1 MRFATGVFVHVPRLA
16 FANALP
22 LVLAIVVVA
31 GCGSEGDRPDGKFEV
46 VATTT
51 QMADFVREV
60 SGAGVRVEQI
70 LEPNAD
76 PHDYEP
82 RPSDAIALGE
92 AKLVFRSGGEP
103 DEWLDDLIENAGGD
117 ARVVEALAS
126 VRTIGEG
133 AEADPHWWQD
143 PRNAARAVA
152 AIRDA
157 LVEADPERRET
168 YRRNAATYLN
178 QLSRLDR
185 AVAKCIDMIP
195 REQRKLVTTHDA
207 LGYYADRYGLE
218 VVGAVIP
225 SLSTQ
230 AQPSSKD
237 VERLVE
243 QIREQEVKAIFPESS
258 VNPKLEQAISREAG
272 AQVGDAL
279 WADTLG
285 PQGSSG
291 ATYVRSIQA
300 NTEAIVA
307 GLTGGRER
315 CRPGA

>member
-1 MRFATGVFVHVPRLA
+1 MRFGTVA
-16 FANALP
+16 FTTAL
-22 LVLAIVVVA
+22 LLAIAVTA
-31 GCGSEGDRPDGKFEV
+31 GCGSEDDRSAGELEV
-46 VATTT
+46 IATTT

-60 SGAGVRVEQI
+60 GGPGVDVEQI

-92 AKLVFRSGGEP
+92 AKLVFGSGGEP
-103 DEWLDDLIENAGGD
+103 DEWLDDLVENAGGD
-117 ARVVEALAS
+117 TRVVEALAS
-126 VRTIGEG
+126 VRTIDQG

-143 PRNAARAVA
+143 PRNVARAVA

-157 LVEADPERRET
+157 LVEADPERRES

-185 AVAKCIDMIP
+185 AVARCIDRIP

-243 QIREQEVKAIFPESS
+243 QIREQGVKAIFPESS

-272 AQVGDAL
+272 AEVGDAL

-315 CRPGA
+315 CRPGAD